1 MITDLPANR
10 ISSITAT
17 ATKISWRFVYK
28 MVAKNG
34 SHVYETKLCHC
45 HHMYYDIILN
55 QNSVG
60 LFRLSFFIFTRNQ
73 SQNLRSLYGY
83 LLKL

>member
-1 MITDLPANR
+1 MITDLPTNR

-28 MVAKNG
+28 MAAKNG
-34 SHVYETKLCHC
+34 SHGYETKLCHYY
-45 HHMYYDIILN
+45 HIYYDIILN
-55 QNSVG
+55 QNSV
-60 LFRLSFFIFTRNQ
+60 FRLSFFIFTRNQ

-83 LLKL
+83 LLKF